1 MRQHSAFLSWP
12 IIVCFQQLSRF
23 SLCWRAVAGCVAC
36 MDVGV
41 CATESSRVLVC
52 SLFGSSRGVHR
63 NDTMRNP
70 PPASSH
76 LLGFTWP
83 QQTSTIIALPFDR
96 RSRHPSSISR
106 WTFVGRREKKGWRPL
121 HFFIHEQTIR
131 EEIQRRFRK
140 QKRPKKLL
148 WWARN
153 PVICRIAS
161 RDEPM
166 TAVCARQL
174 RRTSV
179 SGKQ

>member
-1 MRQHSAFLSWP
+1 
-12 IIVCFQQLSRF
+12 
-23 SLCWRAVAGCVAC
+23 

-41 CATESSRVLVC
+41 CATEKRRVLVC
-52 SLFGSSRGVHR
+52 SLCSADSSGVHQ

-83 QQTSTIIALPFDR
+83 QQTSTIIALPFDC

-106 WTFVGRREKKGWRPL
+106 WTSVGRREKKGWRPL
-121 HFFIHEQTIR
+121 HFFIHHLTSEQTIR
-131 EEIQRRFRK
+131 EEIQQRFRK